1 MAERCC
7 WVEIWSEG
15 VLSCIACVIEA
26 ISVRLNEEWIEV
38 RVVVS
43 GIMKEGVSLV
53 EVHGKVENRGAKSWK
68 IEVFHGAMAAFGDA
82 FFNGSYV
89 KR

>member
-26 ISVRLNEEWIEV
+26 ISVRLNKEWIEV

-43 GIMKEGVSLV
+43 GIMKEGVIRFGPSLEFRDFV
-53 EVHGKVENRGAKSWK
+53 ISMCRPWEKSQ
-68 IEVFHGAMAAFGDA
+68 AFQ
-82 FFNGSYV
+82 
-89 KR
+89 

>member
-43 GIMKEGVSLV
+43 GIMKEGVIIV
-53 EVHGKVENRGAKSWK
+53 ESCLPFNILGHGRFPIA
-68 IEVFHGAMAAFGDA
+68 
-82 FFNGSYV
+82 
-89 KR
+89 